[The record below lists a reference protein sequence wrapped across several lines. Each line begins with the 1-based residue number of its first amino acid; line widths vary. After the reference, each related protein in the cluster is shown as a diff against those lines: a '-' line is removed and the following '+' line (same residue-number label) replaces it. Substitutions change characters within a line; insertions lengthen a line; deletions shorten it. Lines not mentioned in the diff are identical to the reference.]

1 MDSLQDGGNWQQDE
15 GEEPEI
21 FLPLLHLLLWE
32 LWIKI
37 EMIWKLSEC
46 IIVIAKFNLTRLKFL

>member
-32 LWIKI
+32 LSIKMDNRNDLEAI
-37 EMIWKLSEC
+37 TMYYK
-46 IIVIAKFNLTRLKFL
+46 